1 MRSPNAAAERDAA
14 EALALRALAFLAEDP
29 ERLGRFLAL
38 SGIGPGELR
47 SRAGDPA
54 LLGGV
59 LDHMLSDERLL
70 IAFAEAN
77 ELDPEEAARARRHLP
92 GATLWD

>member
-1 MRSPNAAAERDAA
+1 LKRREPAAERDAA

-38 SGIGPGELR
+38 TGIGPGELR
-47 SRAGDPA
+47 SVATDPA

-59 LDHMLSDERLL
+59 LDHLLADERLL
-70 IAFAEAN
+70 VAFAEAN
-77 ELDPEEAARARRHLP
+77 ELEPEAAARARRHLP
-92 GATLWD
+92 GAMAWD

>member
-1 MRSPNAAAERDAA
+1 MKPPTSEAERDAA

-38 SGIGPGELR
+38 CGIGPSELR
-47 SRAGDPA
+47 SRAADPA

-59 LDHMLSDERLL
+59 LDHLLGDERLL
-70 IAFAEAN
+70 IAFAERH
-77 ELDPEEAARARRHLP
+77 EIEPEATARARRHLP
-92 GATLWD
+92 GVMHWD